1 MLFSLLLACS
11 SSSRA
16 PDAFPLRTTL
26 QDGQVLVGAIQT
38 PVLELE
44 GGLGVLRI
52 PLEDVGEIAPVEGE
66 SLAGSGNH
74 VTVWLRNGS
83 ELRGQWAAP
92 ELALKVSAGGEQIP
106 VDLPVDE
113 LLRVQT
119 NGPQAWPEYEIVRV
133 KTTHGDDFLVDPG
146 ATQIVVNSSLGAFS
160 PYLTECWSMAPIDG
174 DPTGDWRVELNNGS
188 VLIGPLAEGG
198 LSMKLSMGPELVQ
211 VPLEML
217 QSIERQDWAQ
227 NQMPMEESHDIM
239 QSGGRMQAPAP
250 APSGDWFS
258 NSSMQKRKLMY

>member
-1 MLFSLLLACS
+1 MLFTLLLACL

-44 GGLGVLRI
+44 GGLGILRI

-92 ELALKVSAGGEQIP
+92 ELALKVSAGGEQVP

-133 KTTHGDDFLVDPG
+133 KTTHGDDFLVDPA
-146 ATQIVVNSSLGAFS
+146 ATQIAVNSSLGDFAPF
-160 PYLTECWSMAPIDG
+160 LTECRSMAPIDG

-188 VLIGPLAEGG
+188 VLIGPLAEAG
-198 LSMKLSMGPELVQ
+198 LTLKLTMGPELVQ
-211 VPLEML
+211 VPLEVL

-227 NQMPMEESHDIM
+227 NQMPMEEAGDIM
-239 QSGGRMQAPAP
+239 QEIDGVYAPAP
-250 APSGDWFS
+250 AGGQWFS
-258 NSSMQKRKLMY
+258 NDSMQQRKLMY

>member
-1 MLFSLLLACS
+1 MLFTLLLACFS
-11 SSSRA
+11 DRA

-44 GGLGVLRI
+44 GGLGTLRI
-52 PLEDVGEIAPVEGE
+52 PLEDIGEIAPVEGE

-83 ELRGQWAAP
+83 ELKGQWAAP
-92 ELALKVSAGGEQIP
+92 ELALKVSAGGEQVP

-119 NGPQAWPEYEIVRV
+119 NGPQAWPSYEIVRV
-133 KTTHGDDFLVDPG
+133 KTTHGDDFLVDPS
-146 ATQIVVNSSLGAFS
+146 ATQIAVNSSLGSFAPF
-160 PYLTECWSMAPIDG
+160 LTECRSMAPVDG

-188 VLIGPLAEGG
+188 VLIGPLAEQS
-198 LSMKLSMGPELVQ
+198 LSLKLSMGPEAVS
-211 VPLEML
+211 VPLTML
-217 QSIERQDWAQ
+217 ESIERQDWAQ
-227 NQMPMEESHDIM
+227 FEDTMAPASMPL
-239 QSGGRMQAPAP
+239 QQGGDFDDARMQDT
-250 APSGDWFS
+250 GWFS